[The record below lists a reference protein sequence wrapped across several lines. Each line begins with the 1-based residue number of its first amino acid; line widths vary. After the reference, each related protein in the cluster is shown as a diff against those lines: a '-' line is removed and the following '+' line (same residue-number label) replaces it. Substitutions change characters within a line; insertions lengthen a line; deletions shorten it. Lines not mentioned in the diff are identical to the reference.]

1 MSARASRPSP
11 VQPPGTDAE
20 WAARIRGGDEAA
32 FEALFRTYY
41 DALYRFAWSYVH
53 ERETAE
59 DLVHDVL
66 FRVWERRERWTLTG
80 SLKTYLFSATR
91 NGALDYL
98 RHLGTRRRTA
108 GDPAAAGVTLR
119 LAGADEA
126 VEADEVETAI
136 RRALADLPPRCR
148 QTFLLQRQQELT
160 YDEVAR
166 VMGVSPDT
174 VKIQMGRALK
184 ALRAA
189 LGPLLTIGVALRW
202 PV

>member
-1 MSARASRPSP
+1 MPAHAPRPSP
-11 VQPPGTDAE
+11 VDPLGTDAE
-20 WAARIRGGDEAA
+20 LVARIRAGDEAA

-41 DALYRFAWSYVH
+41 DPLFRFAWSYVH
-53 ERETAE
+53 VRETAE

-66 FRVWERRERWTLTG
+66 FRIWERREQWTLEA

-91 NGALDYL
+91 NRALDYL
-98 RHLGTRRRTA
+98 RHLGIRRRSA

-119 LAGADEA
+119 LAGAEEA
-126 VEADEVETAI
+126 VEADEVEAAI
-136 RRALADLPPRCR
+136 RRAIADLPPRCR

-160 YDEVAR
+160 YNEVAQ

-189 LGPLLTIGVALRW
+189 LGPVLTIALALRW